1 MIIKNQGFSTDLLSR
16 WILIYLVIASFAK
29 TGAQTLAK
37 DSLNVD
43 SLFIKIADAAPKK
56 QADVYT
62 NLAIIRTFSP
72 EEGLPFTEK
81 VIQLAKTSGN
91 QDILYHALSSKV
103 RFLIKLQK
111 TDSAYSAIKT
121 AMLLAEKSDLKKLT
135 ETELLLGQI
144 QYYLNH
150 KDSAAINLQSGM
162 DKMQQI
168 NDSAWA
174 GNILFE
180 MGYFYLKSQQYEEAI
195 RAYNKALAIFP
206 STWSDENFISC
217 YNNLGICYSRLNDF
231 ESGLKATL
239 LALDYVD
246 PSSVQAAKMYTT
258 IGIIY
263 GNLRITEKS
272 IEYFL
277 KARDIFEQSHDTI
290 RLITLYTNIGGSFTQ
305 SNEPIKALE
314 SFRTALKLVDVSGND
329 SQKLAILVNMASLY
343 NDINKP
349 DSALI
354 LLNKA
359 EISPYL
365 RNNKRTIS
373 YIYKGKAT
381 AYQLKGNTD
390 QAIEH
395 FNKTVALATETHDD
409 LLRQSAY
416 DRLSQVYTD
425 KKDYQKA
432 FQYFK
437 DAVAIRDSIESNE
450 HKAAVEEIITK
461 YEVDLKD
468 KENRI
473 LQQDLTIKQ
482 QEIRRQKTTNLIVIL
497 LAAILLV
504 SLVVTVYIIR
514 LRNQD
519 LFKSREVNKANA
531 KIFEQEIKIR
541 EQETQI
547 AEEKAMALDAE
558 LNFEKERAKKTT
570 ADILKNSEIAARLLN
585 EISQIKPYC
594 NNKEGQDMINS
605 TLADFSGL
613 TAENNWN
620 NFYTDFS
627 TLNKDFFRNLAALDA
642 ELSETEKRLAAF
654 IKMGLNTKD
663 IAPIT
668 FQSVNTINVTKT
680 RLKNKLNLSTIEELQ
695 QFLQQL

>member
-1 MIIKNQGFSTDLLSR
+1 MTIKNQGFSIDLLSL
-16 WILIYLVIASFAK
+16 WILMFLVIASFAK
-29 TGAQTLAK
+29 TAAQTLAK
-37 DSLNVD
+37 DSLLVD
-43 SLFIKIADAAPKK
+43 SLFKHIADAAPKK
-56 QADVYT
+56 QADVFT

-72 EEGLPFTEK
+72 ELGLPFTEK
-81 VIQLAKTSGN
+81 VIQLAKTSDN
-91 QDILYHALSSKV
+91 QDLLYHALCSKV

-121 AMLLAEKSDLKKLT
+121 ARMLAEKSDLKKQT

-144 QYYLNH
+144 QYYLNR
-150 KDSAAINLQSGM
+150 KDSAAINLQNGM

-174 GNILFE
+174 GNIFFD

-195 RAYNKALAIFP
+195 KTYNKALAILP
-206 STWSDENFISC
+206 SNWPDDSYIRC

-231 ESGLKATL
+231 EASLNALL
-239 LALDYVD
+239 LALNFAD
-246 PSSVQAAKMYTT
+246 PSSEQAAKIYTT

-263 GNLRITEKS
+263 GNLKISEKS

-277 KARDIFEQSHDTI
+277 KARDIFEQIHDTI
-290 RLITLYTNIGGSFTQ
+290 PLIGLYTNIGSSFTQ
-305 SNEPIKALE
+305 SNEPMKALE
-314 SFRTALKLVDVSGND
+314 IFRTALKLVDVSGND

-354 LLNKA
+354 LLNQA
-359 EISPYL
+359 EICPYL

-373 YIYKGKAT
+373 YIFRGKAT
-381 AYQLKGNTD
+381 AYQLKGDTD
-390 QAIEH
+390 KAIEY
-395 FNKTVALATETHDD
+395 FNKTVAIATEMHDD

-468 KENRI
+468 KENQI
-473 LQQDLTIKQ
+473 LQQNLTIKQ
-482 QEIRRQKTTNLIVIL
+482 QKIDRQKATNIIVTL

-504 SLVVTVYIIR
+504 SLLITVYIIR
-514 LRNQD
+514 LRNMA
-519 LFKSREVNKANA
+519 LFKSNEVNKANA
-531 KIFEQEIKIR
+531 NIFEQEIKIR

-547 AEEKAMALDAE
+547 VEERAMMLDAE

-613 TAENNWN
+613 TADNNWN

-627 TLNKDFFRNLAALDA
+627 TLHKDFFRSLAALDA

-654 IKMGLNTKD
+654 IKMGLHTKD

-695 QFLQQL
+695 QFLQQF